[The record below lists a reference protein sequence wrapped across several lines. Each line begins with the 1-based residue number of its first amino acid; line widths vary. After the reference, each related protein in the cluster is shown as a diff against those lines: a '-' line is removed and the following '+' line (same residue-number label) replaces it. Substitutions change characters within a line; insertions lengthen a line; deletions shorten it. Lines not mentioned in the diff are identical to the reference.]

1 MARMYVPHM
10 TFDAIFVPD
19 GIRGAVSDLAWL
31 EAMLEAERALAAAE
45 AAAGVIPSGVVAA
58 IAEGCRIERIDPERV
73 LAAGRASG
81 NPAEPLVR
89 ALRETVGG
97 EAADYVH
104 FGATSQDIIDT
115 AAMLV
120 ARRALGL
127 LLEELARVADACAGL
142 AGAHR
147 ATPMAAR
154 TLLQQAVPTTF
165 GLKAAGWLVAVVSAR
180 GRLRAIRDTGLAVQ
194 LGGAAGTLAALGA
207 DGLAVIE
214 RFAAELDLPEPVLP
228 WHTDRTRIAELGSA
242 LATGAGVCAKIGLDV
257 ALLEQIEVGE
267 LREAAAGG
275 STTMPQKRNPVG
287 SALAFA
293 CARRAAAAASMLT
306 AGLVAEHERPVGAWH
321 AEWGALSDALAS
333 AGGAAAAIG
342 GVLGGLEVD
351 AARMRANLELG
362 GGAVMSERLVFLLT
376 AQIGR
381 EEALSRLK
389 AAIGSGRSLG
399 EELAGEL
406 PAEAFEPDG
415 YLGSA
420 SDFIDRALA
429 VYREEAAR

>member
-58 IAEGCRIERIDPERV
+58 IAEGCQIERIDPERV

-127 LLEELARVADACAGL
+127 LLEELDRVADACAGL

>member
-58 IAEGCRIERIDPERV
+58 IAEGCQIERIDPERV